1 MHKQPDDIWRI
12 DYQLLDDQDSEQE
25 MREERVRQRIQ
36 QQLDMVGETEP
47 WQLDWYS
54 LYKAHCLCLND
65 YRHGR
70 VFFTGDA
77 AHLVPIFGVRGL
89 NSGFADA
96 GNLGW
101 KLAYVLRGWA
111 HEAILDS
118 YNQERHEATLDILRE
133 SRKSTL
139 FMTPPSRGYR
149 LLRDAVLSLSLS
161 ETFARGLINPRQSQP
176 HDYIDSTLNSFI
188 AQDDRFTTG
197 PRLGAP
203 LCNVRLAR
211 IDQSADCDAAQFLL
225 DHLGAGFTGLY
236 FNSSGSWPPELIE
249 VFSDISG
256 TEPPFTL
263 LHISTTPASAPIG
276 RSIHDPDGHIAEIYG
291 AIDGCFYLA
300 RPDMHVCA
308 RLINVDAAAV
318 RTALATVL
326 RQPQQESAEL

>member
-1 MHKQPDDIWRI
+1 
-12 DYQLLDDQDSEQE
+12 
-25 MREERVRQRIQ
+25 
-36 QQLDMVGETEP
+36 
-47 WQLDWYS
+47 
-54 LYKAHCLCLND
+54 
-65 YRHGR
+65 

-96 GNLGW
+96 GNIGW

-111 HEAILDS
+111 GETILDS

-139 FMTPPSRGYR
+139 FMTPPSRGYQ

-161 ETFARGLINPRQSQP
+161 ATFARGLINPRQSQP
-176 HDYIDSTLNSFI
+176 HDYIDSALNSFL

-197 PRLGAP
+197 PPLGAP
-203 LCNVRLAR
+203 LRNVRLA
-211 IDQSADCDAAQFLL
+211 QTPAGSNEPVYLL
-225 DHLGAGFTGLY
+225 DHLGPGFTGLY
-236 FNSSGSWPPELIE
+236 FNSSGQWPEELIR
-249 VFSDISG
+249 VFSEISA

-263 LHISTTPASAPIG
+263 LHISAAPVSSPIG
-276 RSIHDPDGHIAEIYG
+276 RTIVDPDAHIAEVYG

-300 RPDMHVCA
+300 RPDAHVCA

-318 RTALATVL
+318 RTALTTAL
-326 RQPQQESAEL
+326 QQARQEVTWI